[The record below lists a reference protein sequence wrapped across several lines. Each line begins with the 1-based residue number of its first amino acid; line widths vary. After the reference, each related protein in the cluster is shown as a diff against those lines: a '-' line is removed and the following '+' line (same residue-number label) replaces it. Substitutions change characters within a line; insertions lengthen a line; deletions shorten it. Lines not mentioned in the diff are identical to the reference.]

1 MHMFSIIWGTIGL
14 SWLCSSEV
22 QIGSDRWMGAS
33 LHHLVSLRALECTR
47 PTFWT
52 KVYLAGD
59 AIPVRMI
66 RQEIPKKSA
75 ALQLV
80 KPTTVT

>member
-1 MHMFSIIWGTIGL
+1 MPHA
-14 SWLCSSEV
+14 V
-22 QIGSDRWMGAS
+22 
-33 LHHLVSLRALECTR
+33 
-47 PTFWT
+47 T
-52 KVYLAGD
+52 KSCAEISTVYLAGD

-80 KPTTVT
+80 KPTTMT